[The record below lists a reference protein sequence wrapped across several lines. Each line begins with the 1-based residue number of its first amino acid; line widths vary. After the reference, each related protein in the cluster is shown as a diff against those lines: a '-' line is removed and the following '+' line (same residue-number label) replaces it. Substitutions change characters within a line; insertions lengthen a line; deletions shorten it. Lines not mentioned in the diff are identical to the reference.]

1 MKARV
6 LAFLAFATYSALRW
20 SALVAYPPVARTLV
34 VVGLVTLA
42 GMGVASLRPWPGRP
56 WATALARLA
65 LIAVAGAAAMVVM
78 GLSPRFLLPSGW
90 SELSDGVGRGI
101 LALEIRDWP
110 YAGSDGWVRMTV
122 LLVMPVVLTIAAA
135 FAFWPARRFRG
146 TFRIAAA
153 ALLVG
158 LYAVA
163 SVQHEP
169 LTPLPSGPVLLALLS
184 AWLFL
189 PEGPRRRAPGAVGM
203 VAAAGCIAL
212 PLAAILPATNPV
224 INYRALA
231 LGQQHHFLW
240 NQTYGPI
247 DWPRDRDVV
256 LTVDSPEPHY
266 WKAVTLDEFDGER
279 WVLSGKDDG
288 AHPLAELPNAGSDRW
303 RADATVT
310 VDSIDSSALFAPGPI
325 LGTQGLESVSIAD
338 DGTALTS
345 DDLGPG
351 DSYVIHAYAPDPSA
365 AAMRRVDDGIPGRM
379 LRYTRFALP
388 DGEGYTATP
397 AGVVESTTTVTL
409 ARDGDGDRR
418 AAAQRLILD
427 SPYARTYRLARR
439 LAGPA
444 PTTYDAVRRIEEY
457 LRSTYQYGEKPPER
471 PHPLAAFLLRDR
483 IGYCQQFSG
492 AMALML
498 RMNGIPARV
507 AAGFA
512 PGEGNGTSWVVRDLD
527 AHAWVEV
534 YFHGIGWVPF
544 DPTPPASPAAS
555 ISSSGAMVSAA
566 RGNAGQVGPLIG
578 LGDLGRVG
586 DVALRKGARPSAP
599 GTPGR
604 SAAGFDGGTTAS
616 DGPTVPLAP
625 ITATLAAMGLI
636 ALALGLRRWL
646 RRTAAI
652 GELGELRAAVALL
665 GFPLEPR
672 ATLAQLERW
681 LTEREYG
688 LAARHVGLLR
698 ERRYGPE
705 PIPPLDPHARRAFR
719 HLVSAG
725 GGPLGHLRG
734 YLALPPLWRSGRGR
748 P

>member
-1 MKARV
+1 MRARV
-6 LAFLAFATYSALRW
+6 LVFLAFATYSALRW

-231 LGQQHHFLW
+231 LGQRHHFLW

-379 LRYTRFALP
+379 VRYTRFALP
-388 DGEGYTATP
+388 RRRGLHGHASRRGREHDDRDAGSRRRRRPASGRPASDPGLTLRSHVPARPPSRGTRADHVRRGAKDRGVPAKHLPVRREATGAASSAGRISPPRPDRLLP
-397 AGVVESTTTVTL
+397 AILG
-409 ARDGDGDRR
+409 RDGPD
-418 AAAQRLILD
+418 AADERN
-427 SPYARTYRLARR
+427 PRARR
-439 LAGPA
+439 G
-444 PTTYDAVRRIEEY
+444 
-457 LRSTYQYGEKPPER
+457 
-471 PHPLAAFLLRDR
+471 
-483 IGYCQQFSG
+483 
-492 AMALML
+492 
-498 RMNGIPARV
+498 GI
-507 AAGFA
+507 
-512 PGEGNGTSWVVRDLD
+512 
-527 AHAWVEV
+527 
-534 YFHGIGWVPF
+534 
-544 DPTPPASPAAS
+544 
-555 ISSSGAMVSAA
+555 
-566 RGNAGQVGPLIG
+566 
-578 LGDLGRVG
+578 
-586 DVALRKGARPSAP
+586 
-599 GTPGR
+599 
-604 SAAGFDGGTTAS
+604 
-616 DGPTVPLAP
+616 
-625 ITATLAAMGLI
+625 
-636 ALALGLRRWL
+636 
-646 RRTAAI
+646 RT
-652 GELGELRAAVALL
+652 R
-665 GFPLEPR
+665 
-672 ATLAQLERW
+672 
-681 LTEREYG
+681 
-688 LAARHVGLLR
+688 
-698 ERRYGPE
+698 
-705 PIPPLDPHARRAFR
+705 
-719 HLVSAG
+719 
-725 GGPLGHLRG
+725 
-734 YLALPPLWRSGRGR
+734 
-748 P
+748 